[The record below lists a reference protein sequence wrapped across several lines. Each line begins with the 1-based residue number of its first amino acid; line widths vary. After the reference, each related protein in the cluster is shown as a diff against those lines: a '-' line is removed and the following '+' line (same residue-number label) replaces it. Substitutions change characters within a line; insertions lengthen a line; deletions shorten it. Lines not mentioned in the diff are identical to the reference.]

1 MTNTTQVG
9 FFVPPPTPAPYTGA
23 TRGLT
28 RPPRRRSD
36 VLSRIGAMLF
46 AADDA
51 EAIQWNWETHER
63 HGGLGRRYR
72 DPRFY
77 LRTIIPGP
85 AGVLDS
91 VGSR

>member
-9 FFVPPPTPAPYTGA
+9 FIVPPLTGA
-23 TRGLT
+23 TSRLT
-28 RPPRRRSD
+28 RPPRHRSGL
-36 VLSRIGAMLF
+36 LSRIGAILF

-51 EAIQWNWETHER
+51 EAAWWNWEIHER
-63 HGGLGRRYR
+63 HLGLGRRYR

-85 AGVLDS
+85 AAAPDDTEV
-91 VGSR
+91 R